1 MEQLLNKNIKT
12 ANWRGNK
19 RRKTKPKKENLANF
33 HWERVILYGS
43 RGTFKLSKNYD
54 LKNK

>member
-19 RRKTKPKKENLANF
+19 RRKTKPKKENLAKF
-33 HWERVILYGS
+33 HCKRVILYGS